1 MNRMLTLLGGILFC
15 MTETQDL
22 LAIPFGSTYTHTTN
36 LERTYSFQ
44 TPVVTLGDSIL
55 ALQGTEIE
63 IKGSVSSD
71 VVTLKWEQL
80 LGPSEA
86 TLENAD
92 ALTVHISNLKE
103 GTYKFSL
110 TGTNSNGESA
120 TAAIEVRVTTNP
132 SGAYVLVPKKIFT
145 PNGDGFND
153 TWDIQYI
160 STRPNYTVII
170 MDSKG
175 KKLVEKTN
183 FTSDEVWDG
192 QGAGYGAYYY
202 VIKDENQKEYRTG
215 SFSLLQ

>member
-1 MNRMLTLLGGILFC
+1 MNQFLFVLGGVLFC
-15 MTETQDL
+15 IAETQPLSASSPVLTKVYKTVGYTFQAPTVIVDSIVPLIGETET
-22 LAIPFGSTYTHTTN
+22 
-36 LERTYSFQ
+36 
-44 TPVVTLGDSIL
+44 
-55 ALQGTEIE
+55 E
-63 IKGSVSSD
+63 IKGSVSLD
-71 VVTLKWEQL
+71 VVTLKWEQVS
-80 LGPSEA
+80 GPSEA

-92 ALTVHISNLKE
+92 SLTVHISNLKE

-110 TGTNSNGESA
+110 TGTNSDGESA
-120 TAAIEVRVTTNP
+120 TAIVEVRVTTNP

-160 STRPNYTVII
+160 STRPNYTVIV